1 MQAGAAD
8 LWPREAAGRSPPSRA
23 GPTGS
28 GTAAWVAWGL
38 WALTVA
44 LLAAGAGLEAL
55 NNAGQTMLW
64 QQSLALVPMPL
75 SFATVGALIG
85 SRRPSN
91 QIGWLCLAFGVV
103 VAELLCAWQ
112 YATYALVTAP
122 GSLPGGQWA
131 AWAAIWPIEL
141 SALLPI
147 LVFLLFPHGR
157 LLSAR
162 WRPLLWLAVA
172 VCTVQLLASALS
184 EVNYRAN
191 VPFAQHPLRLLDP
204 DLARIAYSTAQQLT
218 LVALLGAMVSL
229 VVRLRRARGQERQQL
244 KWLVYT
250 TVVGAVAFAAMALLT
265 WEPVIVAVFWFPA
278 VAVAIGVAIFKYR
291 LYEIDRLINRTLVY
305 GLLTAVLG
313 LGYAGVVL
321 VLGQLFGGVTGDPP
335 SWAVAGATLAVAAL
349 FQPARRRIQTAV
361 DRRFN
366 RRRHDAAQRIAAF
379 SGRLHEQVDLGTLRA
394 ELLAV
399 VDLTMQPT
407 TVSLWLRP
415 SVDTTQDH
423 GTHTHP
429 TRGPRVAPRA
439 RDPALPA

>member
-1 MQAGAAD
+1 VG
-8 LWPREAAGRSPPSRA
+8 
-23 GPTGS
+23 
-28 GTAAWVAWGL
+28 
-38 WALTVA
+38 

-55 NNAGQTMLW
+55 DNAGQAMLW
-64 QQSLALVPMPL
+64 QQSLALVPMSL
-75 SFATVGALIG
+75 SFATVGALVG
-85 SRRPSN
+85 SRRPGN
-91 QIGWLCLAFGVV
+91 VIGWLCLAFGVV

-112 YATYALVTAP
+112 YATYTLVTAP

-131 AWAAIWPIEL
+131 AWTAIWPIEL

-172 VCTVQLLASALS
+172 GTTVQLLASALS

-191 VPFAQHPLRLLDP
+191 VPFAHHPLRLLDP

-229 VVRLRRARGQERQQL
+229 VVRLCRARGQERQQL

-250 TVVGAVAFAAMALLT
+250 TVVGAVAFAAVALLT
-265 WEPVIVAVFWFPA
+265 WEPVTVAVIWFPA
-278 VAVAIGVAIFKYR
+278 VAVAIGVAIFKYH

-349 FQPARRRIQTAV
+349 FQPARRRVQAVV

-379 SGRLHEQVDLGTLRA
+379 SGRLHEQVDLGTLTA

-429 TRGPRVAPRA
+429 TREPRVAPRA